1 MVKPTNDVTSTVDN
15 GADQKRPPAVVVDL
29 ARRRR
34 RREIRR
40 LRRGEGKL
48 MAEVEALID
57 RLIAAK
63 TIDESAQPVVL
74 VVRERRSKRKDWWC

>member
-1 MVKPTNDVTSTVDN
+1 MVKPTHDVTSTVDR
-15 GADQKRPPAVVVDL
+15 ADQTRPPAVVVDL

-34 RREIRR
+34 RKDIRR

-63 TIDESAQPVVL
+63 TIDAAAQPVVL
-74 VVRERRSKRKDWWC
+74 VVRERPPKRKDWWC